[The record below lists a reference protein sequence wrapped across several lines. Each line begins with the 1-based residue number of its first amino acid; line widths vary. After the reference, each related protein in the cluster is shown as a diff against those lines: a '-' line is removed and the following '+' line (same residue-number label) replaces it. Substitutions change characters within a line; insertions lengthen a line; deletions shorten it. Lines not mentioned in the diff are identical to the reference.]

1 MDLAWHIKGIKRLQ
15 PIPAFVLTSH
25 LDKRTQITS
34 EISKVNR
41 LIRKPIEG
49 RRSRTYL
56 REVSQITNNTYEPTN
71 EPQTVPTET
80 TQIG

>member
-1 MDLAWHIKGIKRLQ
+1 MADYLKTHTPQLILLDEGGEIPPMDLAWHIKGIKQLQ
-15 PIPAFVLTSH
+15 PVPAFVLTSH
-25 LDKRTQITS
+25 LGKRIQITS

-56 REVSQITNNTYEPTN
+56 REVP
-71 EPQTVPTET
+71 
-80 TQIG
+80 